1 TGPLYPCWSVSGHPG
16 LKGSIRAM
24 IFANTLCW
32 SAETL
37 VVARPSS
44 PDSEQWQ
51 QQIMS
56 EEESPARRLPRRRV
70 AARAADQGSTTV
82 ISIEVP
88 TSTTS
93 KRAAAATPAAATGPL
108 PSPMDSVPSTFSA
121 DSSSNC
127 PAFIQSFLAD
137 STFKSCYPFSML
149 LQGGSNGFFDA
160 QKSLV
165 SITQVLDASCKADV
179 KMCTSWLN
187 DLADKFQQSGNCG
200 NELSSGNTV
209 VTKAYQGLKAYQPLF
224 SATCLKEPETQAYC
238 YAEAATDTKDF
249 SSVYLY
255 YLPLNRSMPDASTPG
270 CNWCNQQTMGIFQS
284 ATSNRKSSIAAT
296 YEGGSTVMNKA
307 CGAQYVNSTLPVA
320 TENAAIP
327 MQQTPFLVLFSFM
340 LMAFTH
346 IFL

>member
-1 TGPLYPCWSVSGHPG
+1 
-16 LKGSIRAM
+16 M

-32 SAETL
+32 VSLTTAISLQAPHQSAETL

-149 LQGGSNGFFDA
+149 LQV
-160 QKSLV
+160 SLKTL
-165 SITQVLDASCKADV
+165 S
-179 KMCTSWLN
+179 
-187 DLADKFQQSGNCG
+187 QQ
-200 NELSSGNTV
+200 
-209 VTKAYQGLKAYQPLF
+209 
-224 SATCLKEPETQAYC
+224 
-238 YAEAATDTKDF
+238 
-249 SSVYLY
+249 
-255 YLPLNRSMPDASTPG
+255 R
-270 CNWCNQQTMGIFQS
+270 
-284 ATSNRKSSIAAT
+284 
-296 YEGGSTVMNKA
+296 
-307 CGAQYVNSTLPVA
+307 
-320 TENAAIP
+320 
-327 MQQTPFLVLFSFM
+327 
-340 LMAFTH
+340 FT
-346 IFL
+346 